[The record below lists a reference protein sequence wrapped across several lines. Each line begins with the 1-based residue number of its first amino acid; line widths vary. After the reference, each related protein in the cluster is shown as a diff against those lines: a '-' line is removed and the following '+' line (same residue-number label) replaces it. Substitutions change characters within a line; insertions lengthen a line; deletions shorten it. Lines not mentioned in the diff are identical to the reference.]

1 VPNAKV
7 AVMLSN
13 TQSIQP
19 DGDGRRRVLVVDD
32 NRDVVRTTS
41 LLLKSQG
48 FDVATAHDG
57 RAAIEKARSFQPH
70 FVLLDIGLPILD
82 GYQVAERLRG
92 DARTKKATIIAISA
106 YDRDCYVTGSQE
118 AAFDHHLVK
127 PVYFDALLALFSRG
141 GEHSE

>member
-1 VPNAKV
+1 MAAKPP
-7 AVMLSN
+7 
-13 TQSIQP
+13 SIRSE
-19 DGDGRRRVLVVDD
+19 GHESRRVLVVDD
-32 NRDVVRTTS
+32 NRDLVRTTS

-48 FDVATAHDG
+48 FEVATAHDG
-57 RAAIEKARSFQPH
+57 RAAIEKARSFRPDV
-70 FVLLDIGLPILD
+70 VLLDIGLPILD

-92 DARTKKATIIAISA
+92 DARTKAAMIIAISA
-106 YDRDCYVTGSQE
+106 YDRDFNATGSQE